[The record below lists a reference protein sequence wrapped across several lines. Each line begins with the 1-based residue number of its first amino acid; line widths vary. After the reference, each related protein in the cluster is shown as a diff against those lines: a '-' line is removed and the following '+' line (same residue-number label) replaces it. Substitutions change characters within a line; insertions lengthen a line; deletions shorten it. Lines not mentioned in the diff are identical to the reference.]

1 MSEPATVSAAAINQ
15 HANAERRSPM
25 LRAVIAQCD
34 GLRKKLGGSVP
45 NGMRIEIYRIDLADL
60 LREFVT
66 IGTEW
71 KADQSKHPGAVA
83 QIFGYPIY
91 VVDNPDP
98 PRAAPDP
105 FPRLEKIAERIALER
120 PARFDVTDQEWADI
134 RNEMITSGT
143 PWRSLP
149 MGLDVV
155 NDGRVGE
162 VYGVPF
168 YTDNAGAP

>member
-34 GLRKKLGGSVP
+34 GLRKQLGGAVP
-45 NGMRIEIYRIDLADL
+45 NGMRIEIYRVDLADL
-60 LREFVT
+60 LREFVA
-66 IGTEW
+66 IGTDW
-71 KADQSKHPGAVA
+71 KADQSEHPEAVA

-98 PRAAPDP
+98 PRAAANP
-105 FPRLEKIAERIALER
+105 FPRMAAVAEKIAMCR
-120 PARFDVTDQEWADI
+120 PERFDVTDQEWANL
-134 RNEMITSGT
+134 RNELITSGT
-143 PWRSLP
+143 AWKSYGVIDPP
-149 MGLDVV
+149 D
-155 NDGRVGE
+155 DGRVGE

-168 YTDNAGAP
+168 YMVRD